1 MRGQKTEQA
10 MKQPRVKAPAVGAT
24 GEFLSTDEYGEWR
37 SIPGFSS
44 DVLIV
49 SSKGFVCRQRD
60 SKRNTNDFGEP
71 CLLPQSIEGYRHL
84 SVDGN
89 RYSLSQLILW
99 AFRGGPGKN
108 ETADHIAKHGGDFVA
123 ERGDDRAENL
133 RWATKSE
140 QSINRTM
147 IQPQRRSAP
156 VLARHESWPPGSKPR
171 RFSSCLVAASE
182 LGLNQGNI
190 SNVLGGAREVH
201 TTGGWSFAWAE
212 PDEPQCNL
220 VTEADGEERWSV
232 VGDRGR
238 CKVSSHG
245 RYQTMRGRSATQW
258 GSRRTPLATRGT
270 VYATLRV
277 DGKLHRVHRLVW
289 SAFGNR
295 ALVGDETVDHIDR
308 NTTNNCA
315 SNLRPATRSQ
325 QAQNQNR
332 GKRVRE

>member
-1 MRGQKTEQA
+1 
-10 MKQPRVKAPAVGAT
+10 MKQPRVEAPPVGTT
-24 GEFLSTDEYGEWR
+24 GEVLSTDEYGEWR
-37 SIPGFSS
+37 SVPGFSS

-49 SSKGFVCRQRD
+49 SSKGFVCRRRRAN
-60 SKRNTNDFGEP
+60 SKCPDFGEP
-71 CLLPQSIEGYRHL
+71 YLPLATLEGYRMF
-84 SVDGN
+84 SMDRS
-89 RYSLSQLILW
+89 RYVVGQLILW
-99 AFRGGPGKN
+99 AFRGGPGEN
-108 ETADHIAKHGGDFVA
+108 ETVDHIAKHGGDFVA
-123 ERGDDRAENL
+123 ERGDDRVENL

-140 QSINRTM
+140 QAINRTM
-147 IQPQRRSAP
+147 IQPQRRSTP
-156 VLARHESWPPGSKPR
+156 VLARHESWPPDSKPR

-190 SNVLGGAREVH
+190 ANVLGGAREVH

-220 VTEADGEERWSV
+220 VTDADGEERWSV
-232 VGDRGR
+232 VGARGR

-245 RYQTMRGRSATQW
+245 RYQTMRGRSITQW

-277 DGKLHRVHRLVW
+277 DGKLLRVHRLVW

-308 NTTNNCA
+308 NTANNCI

-325 QAQNQNR
+325 QNQNQNR